1 MIKRTLYFGNPAYL
15 NLRNQQLLIKL
26 PEVEKN
32 DTLPDSFKKEAV
44 ATIPVEDIGVVIIDH
59 QQVTITQGLIAA
71 LVENNTAVIV
81 CDDSHLPSGLM
92 MPLDIHHTQQERFKY
107 QIEASVPL
115 KKQLWQQTVEMK
127 LCNQAALLKKTG
139 SNPEPLQVLSRSV
152 KSGDPE
158 NIEGTAAHYYWSHLF
173 KDHFGFTRDRY
184 GDPPNNLLNYGYA
197 ILRAITAR
205 SLVGSGLLPTLGI
218 HHSNKYNAYCLAD
231 DIMEPYRPFVDEIVY
246 GIATGKTDICELT
259 VELKKQLLGICTVD
273 IFFDEEHSPL
283 MVGMQRTTAS
293 LAQCFEGGR
302 KKITYPEFK

>member
-1 MIKRTLYFGNPAYL
+1 MIKRTLYFGNPAYISL
-15 NLRNQQLLIKL
+15 SNKQLLVRL

-32 DTLPDSFKKEAV
+32 DTLPDSFKREAV

-59 QQVTITQGLIAA
+59 QQVTITQGIIAA
-71 LVENNTAVIV
+71 LVENNAAVIV
-81 CDDSHLPSGLM
+81 CDESHLPSGLM
-92 MPLDIHHTQQERFKY
+92 MPLDMHHTQQERFKF
-107 QIEASVPL
+107 QIEATIPL
-115 KKQLWQQTVEMK
+115 KKQLWQQTIETKVR
-127 LCNQAALLKKTG
+127 NQAMALKKIG
-139 SNPEPLQVLSRSV
+139 LDHDKLMVLSRTV

-173 KDHFGFTRDRY
+173 KDHFGFTRDRF

-246 GIATGKTDICELT
+246 SIVQSKVDITELT
-259 VELKKQLLGICTVD
+259 VDLKKQLLGICTVD
-273 IFFDEEHSPL
+273 IFFEDEHSPL

-293 LAQCFEGGR
+293 LAQCYEGER
-302 KKITYPEFK
+302 RKITFPELK

>member
-15 NLRNQQLLIKL
+15 RLNNGQMVVRL

-32 DTLPDSFKKEAV
+32 DTLTESFKKEAA

-59 QQVTITQGLIAA
+59 QQVTLTQGLMAA
-71 LVENNTAVIV
+71 LVENNSSVIV
-81 CDDSHLPSGLM
+81 CDESHLPTGLM
-92 MPLDIHHTQQERFKY
+92 LPLDVHHVQQERFKA
-107 QIEASVPL
+107 QIEATIPL

-127 LCNQAALLKKTG
+127 IRNQAAVLKKAG
-139 SNPEPLQVLSRSV
+139 GDYERLLVLSRSV
-152 KSGDPE
+152 KSGDPD
-158 NIEGTAAHYYWSHLF
+158 NMEGTAAHYYWSTLF
-173 KDHFGFTRDRY
+173 RDHFGFARDRS

-246 GIATGKTDICELT
+246 GIATSKTDCTELT
-259 VELKKQLLGICTVD
+259 AELKKQLIGICTVD
-273 IFFDEEHSPL
+273 IYFDEEHSPL

-293 LAQCFEGGR
+293 LAQCFEGER
-302 KKITYPEFK
+302 RKITYPELK